1 MGDEDDWCDD
11 SAEFQRLNAVYVDL
25 DEAVGESGLYKYQHV
40 GPWYIIACP
49 NAAEPFDSHTHR
61 YTRTHPSPAVARVC
75 PHVSVLCYYLL
86 MLLFV

>member
-11 SAEFQRLNAVYVDL
+11 SAEFQRLNAVYVDF

-49 NAAEPFDSHTHR
+49 NAAEPFDTHTHR
-61 YTRTHPSPAVARVC
+61 
-75 PHVSVLCYYLL
+75 
-86 MLLFV
+86 